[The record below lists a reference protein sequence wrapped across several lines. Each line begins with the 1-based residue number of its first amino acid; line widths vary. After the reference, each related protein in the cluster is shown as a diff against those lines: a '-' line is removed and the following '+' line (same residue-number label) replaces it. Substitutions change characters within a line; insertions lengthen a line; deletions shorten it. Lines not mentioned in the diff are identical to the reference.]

1 MNPTLIALQNLAAD
15 PRSTPERLA
24 ELAQEH
30 PQLRAIIAENPA
42 SYPELVKWIADI
54 TAADQAAA
62 AVTETELPAPAVVP
76 FEHPATATE
85 SASPGA
91 ETTAPEPRQHKAR
104 WWMAV
109 AAASVLALMLASG
122 AGGVFAGWAVA
133 NHLVVAETSRTSPEV
148 ITVALP
154 EYEPGDV
161 AIMPDVRGLDTIRAT
176 QAIVDAGIPAEL
188 IEVATRP
195 AAGVVGV
202 IVQQTPVFGAEN
214 PTSVT
219 ILESTPAV
227 VPVFADRPATEVIDE
242 LQGMGA
248 NVAQTRQ
255 YVPGAVIGT
264 VTSIVPAPGSP
275 LPESVAIVIA
285 DSASRISLNDIDPST
300 GSTSFG
306 STQTVGG
313 QDYDDSVTMSASR
326 DTETV
331 TWTLDGHVA
340 EVTGSLGIED
350 DDYDDET
357 ITVVVLADGAEI
369 ARYPLAE
376 GPPVAFSWIVAGVT
390 TLSLQVTSAG
400 SDYGSRLVLITPEV
414 LGSID
419 ELGKL

>member
-15 PRSTPERLA
+15 PQSSPERLA
-24 ELAQEH
+24 ELAQQH
-30 PQLRAIIAENPA
+30 PELRQIIVNNPA
-42 SYPELVKWIADI
+42 SYPGLLQWIADV
-54 TAADQAAA
+54 TAADVAAA
-62 AVTETELPAPAVVP
+62 DPAAADPAAAGIDPALEQAVPDAKSVP
-76 FEHPATATE
+76 
-85 SASPGA
+85 
-91 ETTAPEPRQHKAR
+91 PERKAR
-104 WWMAV
+104 WWIAV

-133 NHLVVAETSRTSPEV
+133 NHLVVAEVSRTSPEV

-154 EYEPGDV
+154 EYQPGDV
-161 AIMPDVRGLDTIRAT
+161 AIMPDVRGLDTERAM
-176 QAIVDAGIPAEL
+176 QAIVDAGVPAEL
-188 IEVATRP
+188 IQVATRP

-219 ILESTPAV
+219 ILESTPAI
-227 VPVFADRPATEVIDE
+227 VPDFAGRPAAEIIDE

-248 NVAQTRQ
+248 RVEQTRQ

-264 VTSIVPAPGSP
+264 VTSIVPAPGSA

-285 DSASRISLNDIDPST
+285 DSASRVSLDDIDPAK

-306 STQTVGG
+306 STQSVGG
-313 QDYDDSVTMSASR
+313 QDYDDAVTISAGP

-331 TWTLDGHVA
+331 TWTLGGHVA
-340 EVTGSLGIED
+340 EVTGSLGLED
-350 DDYDDET
+350 DQYNDES
-357 ITVVVLADGAEI
+357 ITVVVLADGTEI
-369 ARYPLAE
+369 ARYALAE
-376 GPPVAFSWIVAGVT
+376 GPPVAFSWLVSGVT
-390 TLSLQVTSAG
+390 TLSVQVTSAE
-400 SDYGSRLVLITPEV
+400 SDYGSHLVLITPEV

>member
-24 ELAQEH
+24 ELAQQH
-30 PQLRAIIAENPA
+30 PQLRTIIAENPA
-42 SYPELVKWIADI
+42 SYPELVQWIADV
-54 TAADQAAA
+54 TAAEVVAE
-62 AVTETELPAPAVVP
+62 VTVTDLPANTSPAAEPAVS
-76 FEHPATATE
+76 EPAVSQPTV
-85 SASPGA
+85 S
-91 ETTAPEPRQHKAR
+91 EPRQHKAR
-104 WWMAV
+104 WWVAV

-133 NHLVVAETSRTSPEV
+133 NHLVVAETSRTGPEV

-161 AIMPDVRGLDTIRAT
+161 AIMPDVRGLDTARAT

-227 VPVFADRPATEVIDE
+227 VPVFTDRPATEIIDE

-248 NVAQTRQ
+248 SVAQTRQ

-285 DSASRISLNDIDPST
+285 DSASRISLDDIDPST

-306 STQTVGG
+306 STQTVGS
-313 QDYDDSVTMSASR
+313 QDYDDAVTVSASP

-331 TWTLDGHVA
+331 TWTFDGHVA
-340 EVTGSLGIED
+340 EVTGSLGLED
-350 DDYDDET
+350 DEYDDET

-376 GPPVAFSWIVAGVT
+376 GPPVAFSWLVAGVT
-390 TLSLQVTSAG
+390 TLSLQVTSAE
-400 SDYGSRLVLITPEV
+400 SDYGSRLVLIIPEV

>member
-15 PRSTPERLA
+15 PQSSPERLA
-24 ELAQEH
+24 ELAQQH
-30 PQLRAIIAENPA
+30 PELREIIVNNPA
-42 SYPELVKWIADI
+42 SYPGLLQWIADV
-54 TAADQAAA
+54 TAADLAATDLA
-62 AVTETELPAPAVVP
+62 APDPTSTDP
-76 FEHPATATE
+76 
-85 SASPGA
+85 
-91 ETTAPEPRQHKAR
+91 APEPAAPETKTVPPERKAR
-104 WWMAV
+104 WWIAV

-133 NHLVVAETSRTSPEV
+133 NRLVVAEVSRTSPEV

-154 EYEPGDV
+154 EYQPGDV
-161 AIMPDVRGLDTIRAT
+161 AIMPDVRGLDTERAM
-176 QAIVDAGIPAEL
+176 QAIVDAGVPAEL

-219 ILESTPAV
+219 ILESTPAI
-227 VPVFADRPATEVIDE
+227 VPDFAGRPAAEIIDE

-248 NVAQTRQ
+248 RVEQTRQ

-264 VTSIVPAPGSP
+264 VTSIVPAPGSA

-285 DSASRISLNDIDPST
+285 DSASRVSLDDIDPT
-300 GSTSFG
+300 KGSTSFG
-306 STQTVGG
+306 STQSVGG
-313 QDYDDSVTMSASR
+313 QDYDDAVTVSAGP

-331 TWTLDGHVA
+331 TWTLGGHVA
-340 EVTGSLGIED
+340 EVTGSLGLED
-350 DDYDDET
+350 DQYSDES

-369 ARYPLAE
+369 ARYALAE
-376 GPPVAFSWIVAGVT
+376 GPPVAFSWLVSGVT
-390 TLSLQVTSAG
+390 TLSVQVTSAE
-400 SDYGSRLVLITPEV
+400 SDYGSYLVLITPEV

>member
-15 PRSTPERLA
+15 PGSTPERLA
-24 ELAQEH
+24 ELAQQH
-30 PQLRAIIAENPA
+30 PQLRTIIAENPA
-42 SYPELVKWIADI
+42 SYPELVQWITDV
-54 TAADQAAA
+54 TAADQAASA
-62 AVTETELPAPAVVP
+62 LVSAQVTVE
-76 FEHPATATE
+76 ATATDLPTVLATD
-85 SASPGA
+85 ASPA
-91 ETTAPEPRQHKAR
+91 VDTTAPQPRQHKAR

-161 AIMPDVRGLDTIRAT
+161 AIMPDVRGLDTARAT

-227 VPVFADRPATEVIDE
+227 VPAFADRPATEIIDE

-248 NVAQTRQ
+248 SVAQTRQ

-285 DSASRISLNDIDPST
+285 DSASRISLNDIDPSS
-300 GSTSFG
+300 GSTSFA

-331 TWTLDGHVA
+331 SWTLDGHVA

-350 DDYDDET
+350 DTSDET

-369 ARYPLAE
+369 ARYPLAQ
-376 GPPVAFSWIVAGVT
+376 GPPVAFSWIVSGVT
-390 TLSLQVTSAG
+390 TLSLQVTSTG
-400 SDYGSRLVLITPEV
+400 SDYGARLVLITPEV

>member
-369 ARYPLAE
+369 ARYPLPAGR
-376 GPPVAFSWIVAGVT
+376 GPAGG
-390 TLSLQVTSAG
+390 LQLDRRRRDHALAAGDERRIRLRLQTRTHHSRSA
-400 SDYGSRLVLITPEV
+400 RQHR
-414 LGSID
+414 
-419 ELGKL
+419 